1 MAVLRAKLG
10 ITVEK
15 SGVEPSGS
23 VGMNPKSPHTCTDM
37 RSKVWPEETMVGSNI
52 KDLAMGHTNSEGGTA
67 SAEDG
72 RWKDI
77 LHRRGF
83 PSPPMCTNAGVFS
96 MN

>member
-23 VGMNPKSPHTCTDM
+23 VGMNPKSLHTCTEM

-52 KDLAMGHTNSEGGTA
+52 KDLEMGHTNSEGGTA

-72 RWKDI
+72 R
-77 LHRRGF
+77 
-83 PSPPMCTNAGVFS
+83 
-96 MN
+96 